1 MISTSTSQC
10 AVPDTHIA
18 GHAMSNEVNELT
30 EKELQ
35 APTENS
41 RPVRTEKNTSAPRSE
56 AVYSGAMMSLIR
68 GT

>member
-41 RPVRTEKNTSAPRSE
+41 RPVRTEKNT
-56 AVYSGAMMSLIR
+56 
-68 GT
+68 